1 LKGTERLAAEA
12 SLNAVLA
19 APDRDARLVR
29 AFFRRSRG
37 FWSGPTRRIAWG
49 LSMAFVISLAANM
62 GLALAINLWNKFFFD
77 ALQVRNQDA
86 LVWSIVYLVL
96 LSFGGALAAF
106 ALLQA
111 RMRLQLRWREWLT
124 TSLVGMWLRQN
135 GPERAETPE
144 ALDNPEARIADDGR
158 LSIEILVDLAGGV
171 INTLLALCSFSLV
184 LWYVGGAIHVYGV
197 SIPGYLVIVVVLY
210 TAFTSFGMY
219 GLGWPL
225 VARVEDKAQAEGN
238 LRYDLT
244 RARQNAGSHAGLE
257 RHRAVFKRS
266 FDTLALLWMELIG
279 RQSKMASFSSSSTVL
294 SAGLPLLLCAPKFL
308 SGDMSL
314 GDVMQASAAFVQ
326 VHAALNWPADNAMGL
341 AHWAAS
347 ARRVAAL
354 DLACRDE
361 AGTSCETVT
370 GK

>member
-1 LKGTERLAAEA
+1 
-12 SLNAVLA
+12 
-19 APDRDARLVR
+19 
-29 AFFRRSRG
+29 
-37 FWSGPTRRIAWG
+37 
-49 LSMAFVISLAANM
+49 VISLAANM
-62 GLALAINLWNKFFFD
+62 GLALSINLWNKHFFD
-77 ALQVRNQDA
+77 ALQVRDQNA
-86 LVWSIVYLVL
+86 LGWSIVYLAVL
-96 LSFGGALAAF
+96 GLGSALAAF

-111 RMRLQLRWREWLT
+111 RMHLQLRWREWLT
-124 TSLVGMWLRQN
+124 TTLVGLWLGQSAA
-135 GPERAETPE
+135 ERAETPDP
-144 ALDNPEARIADDGR
+144 LDNPEARIADDGR

-171 INTLLALCSFSLV
+171 INTLLALGSFSLV

-210 TAFTSFGMY
+210 TAFTASGMY
-219 GLGWPL
+219 RLGWPL

-238 LRYDLT
+238 LRYELT
-244 RARQNAGSHAGLE
+244 RARQNVGSHVGLE
-257 RHRAVFKRS
+257 THRAVFKQS
-266 FDTLALLWMELIG
+266 FDALALLWMELIR
-279 RQSKMASFSSSSTVL
+279 RQSKMASFSSGSSVL

-314 GDVMQASAAFVQ
+314 GDVMQASAAFIQ

-354 DLACRDE
+354 DVACQE
-361 AGTSCETVT
+361 AAQTSCEPLT